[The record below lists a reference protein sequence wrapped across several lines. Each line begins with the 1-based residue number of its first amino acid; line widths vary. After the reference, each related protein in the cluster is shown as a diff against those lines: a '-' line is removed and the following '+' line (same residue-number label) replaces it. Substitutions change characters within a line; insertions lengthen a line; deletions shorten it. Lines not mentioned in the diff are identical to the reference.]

1 MWKCPVCDQENAATV
16 CPNCGYDRTCDYER
30 YPTAF
35 AVTAAKPT
43 HTLRRQWQ
51 AKQGSAV
58 NGGDRQAAQ
67 GCQGYVD
74 SRWLEKKATGQ
85 VTLSPKEAA
94 RGCTKSASLKCGDKY
109 VHLTLSIPAGVVYGE
124 KLRYPQVSA
133 DDGTAYDATAEVKI
147 EESSWYVYLSYISFI
162 ITALPALIA
171 LIVCLFKGFSFSSG
185 LAWIIVFAAT
195 FIASIV
201 TSIISITRDSLCEKK
216 YGPKTPE
223 EKQRCEASRQTDV
236 PQQLFELY
244 QHESDQAK
252 RIEYLKKAAEMGF
265 TPAQAELGDCYAQG
279 RGVERDYAKASE
291 WYRRAAEPPEP
302 PKQTE
307 TPQQLFELYQQES
320 DRTKWIEYLKMS
332 AQQGHVWAQCEL
344 GGCYASGRGV
354 EQDEAQ
360 AVQWYRKAAEQGYA
374 EALASMAYCYSEGHG
389 VKKNT
394 AEAARWFQ
402 KLAQQDAPEAQ
413 HWMGHCYSLHVGDD
427 GLHHLPEVWYW
438 MGHCCSGG
446 WGIEK
451 DMDQAAQL
459 YRKAVQ
465 WYHRAAEQGSAG
477 AQYSLGRCYANGTG
491 VKKNLDLA
499 VQWYKKAAQQGNR
512 NAQLSLALC
521 YENGWGVQ
529 KIPSLAR
536 EWRKKALNNN

>member
-16 CPNCGYDRTCDYER
+16 CPNCGYDRTCDYEQ

-35 AVTAAKPT
+35 AVTAAIPT
-43 HTLRRQWQ
+43 HILRRQWQ

-74 SRWLEKKATGQ
+74 GRWLEKATGQ

-124 KLRYPQVSA
+124 TLRYPQVNA
-133 DDGTAYDATAEVKI
+133 DDGAAYDATAEVKI

-185 LAWIIVFAAT
+185 LAWIIVFAAA

-201 TSIISITRDSLCEKK
+201 TSIISITRDNLCEKK

-236 PQQLFELY
+236 PQQLFEQY
-244 QHESDQAK
+244 QQEADQAK
-252 RIEYLKKAAEMGF
+252 RMEYLKKSAQMGY

-320 DRTKWIEYLKMS
+320 DQAKRMEYLKKA
-332 AQQGHVWAQCEL
+332 AQQGYAPAQTEL
-344 GGCYASGRGV
+344 GDCYRQNNNALAVDWYCKAV
-354 EQDEAQ
+354 EQSYAPAQ
-360 AVQWYRKAAEQGYA
+360 YQLGKCYYYGWIVKKDKSKAVELYQKAAEQGY
-374 EALASMAYCYSEGHG
+374 
-389 VKKNT
+389 
-394 AEAARWFQ
+394 
-402 KLAQQDAPEAQ
+402 
-413 HWMGHCYSLHVGDD
+413 
-427 GLHHLPEVWYW
+427 
-438 MGHCCSGG
+438 
-446 WGIEK
+446 K
-451 DMDQAAQL
+451 DAQL
-459 YRKAVQ
+459 TLAMFYEKG
-465 WYHRAAEQGSAG
+465 QG
-477 AQYSLGRCYANGTG
+477 
-491 VKKNLDLA
+491 VPKDL
-499 VQWYKKAAQQGNR
+499 
-512 NAQLSLALC
+512 
-521 YENGWGVQ
+521 
-529 KIPSLAR
+529 SLAR
-536 EWRKKALNNN
+536 ELRKKALNNT

>member
-1 MWKCPVCDQENAATV
+1 MWKCPICDQENNAATV
-16 CPNCGYDRTCDYER
+16 CPTCGYDRTCDYER

-35 AVTAAKPT
+35 AVTTATPT
-43 HTLRRQWQ
+43 HILRRQWQ

-74 SRWLEKKATGQ
+74 GRWLEKATGQ

-133 DDGTAYDATAEVKI
+133 DDGAAYDATAEVKI

-244 QHESDQAK
+244 QQESDQAK

-291 WYRRAAEPPEP
+291 WYRRAAGQPPQQTEAP
-302 PKQTE
+302 QQTE

-320 DRTKWIEYLKMS
+320 DQAKRMEYLKKA
-332 AQQGHVWAQCEL
+332 AQQGYAPAQTEL
-344 GGCYASGRGV
+344 GDCYRQNNNALAVDWYCKAV
-354 EQDEAQ
+354 EQSYAPAQ
-360 AVQWYRKAAEQGYA
+360 YQLGKCYYYGWRVEKDKSKAVELYRKAAEQGY
-374 EALASMAYCYSEGHG
+374 
-389 VKKNT
+389 
-394 AEAARWFQ
+394 
-402 KLAQQDAPEAQ
+402 
-413 HWMGHCYSLHVGDD
+413 
-427 GLHHLPEVWYW
+427 
-438 MGHCCSGG
+438 
-446 WGIEK
+446 K
-451 DMDQAAQL
+451 D
-459 YRKAVQ
+459 
-465 WYHRAAEQGSAG
+465 
-477 AQYSLGRCYANGTG
+477 
-491 VKKNLDLA
+491 
-499 VQWYKKAAQQGNR
+499 
-512 NAQLSLALC
+512 AQLSLALC
-521 YENGWGVQ
+521 YENGWGVSMDL
-529 KIPSLAR
+529 SLAR

>member
-1 MWKCPVCDQENAATV
+1 MWKCPVCDQENTAATV
-16 CPNCGYDRTCDYER
+16 CPACGYDRTCDYEQ

-35 AVTAAKPT
+35 AVTAATPT
-43 HTLRRQWQ
+43 RTLRRQWQ

-74 SRWLEKKATGQ
+74 GRWLEKATGQ

-185 LAWIIVFAAT
+185 LAWIIVFAAA

-201 TSIISITRDSLCEKK
+201 TSIISITRDNLCKEK

-223 EKQRCEASRQTDV
+223 EKQRCEMSGQTDV
-236 PQQLFELY
+236 PQQLF
-244 QHESDQAK
+244 
-252 RIEYLKKAAEMGF
+252 
-265 TPAQAELGDCYAQG
+265 
-279 RGVERDYAKASE
+279 
-291 WYRRAAEPPEP
+291 
-302 PKQTE
+302 
-307 TPQQLFELYQQES
+307 QQYQQES
-320 DRTKWIEYLKMS
+320 DQAKWIEYLKMS

-344 GGCYASGRGV
+344 GGCYANGRGV

>member
-1 MWKCPVCDQENAATV
+1 MWKCPVCDQENTAATV
-16 CPNCGYDRTCDYER
+16 CPACGYDRTCDYEQ

-74 SRWLEKKATGQ
+74 GRWLEKATGQ

-185 LAWIIVFAAT
+185 LAWIIVFAAA

-201 TSIISITRDSLCEKK
+201 TSIISITRDNLCKEK

-223 EKQRCEASRQTDV
+223 EKQRCEMSGQTDV
-236 PQQLFELY
+236 PQQLFQQY
-244 QHESDQAK
+244 QQEPDQAK
-252 RIEYLKKAAEMGF
+252 RMEYLKKSAEMGYA
-265 TPAQAELGDCYAQG
+265 PAQAELGDCYAQG

-291 WYRRAAEPPEP
+291 WYCRAAGQPPQQPESP
-302 PKQTE
+302 QQAAKPQQTE
-307 TPQQLFELYQQES
+307 TPQLLFEQYQQES
-320 DRTKWIEYLKMS
+320 DQAKRMEYLKES
-332 AQQGHVWAQCEL
+332 AEMGYAPAQAEL
-344 GGCYASGRGV
+344 GDCYRQNNNALAVDWYRKAV
-354 EQDEAQ
+354 EQGYAPAQ
-360 AVQWYRKAAEQGYA
+360 YQLGKCYYYGWIVEKDKSKAVELYQKAAEQGY
-374 EALASMAYCYSEGHG
+374 
-389 VKKNT
+389 
-394 AEAARWFQ
+394 
-402 KLAQQDAPEAQ
+402 
-413 HWMGHCYSLHVGDD
+413 
-427 GLHHLPEVWYW
+427 
-438 MGHCCSGG
+438 
-446 WGIEK
+446 K
-451 DMDQAAQL
+451 DAQL
-459 YRKAVQ
+459 TLAMFYEKG
-465 WYHRAAEQGSAG
+465 QG
-477 AQYSLGRCYANGTG
+477 
-491 VKKNLDLA
+491 VPKDL
-499 VQWYKKAAQQGNR
+499 
-512 NAQLSLALC
+512 
-521 YENGWGVQ
+521 
-529 KIPSLAR
+529 SLAR

>member
-1 MWKCPVCDQENAATV
+1 MWKCPVCDQENTAATV
-16 CPNCGYDRTCDYER
+16 CPACGRIAQLLSIEVLFHATG
-30 YPTAF
+30 
-35 AVTAAKPT
+35 
-43 HTLRRQWQ
+43 RQWQ

-74 SRWLEKKATGQ
+74 GRWLEKATGQ

-185 LAWIIVFAAT
+185 LAWIIVFAAA

-201 TSIISITRDSLCEKK
+201 TSIISITRDNLCKEK

-223 EKQRCEASRQTDV
+223 EKQRCEMSGQTDV
-236 PQQLFELY
+236 PQQLF
-244 QHESDQAK
+244 
-252 RIEYLKKAAEMGF
+252 
-265 TPAQAELGDCYAQG
+265 
-279 RGVERDYAKASE
+279 
-291 WYRRAAEPPEP
+291 
-302 PKQTE
+302 
-307 TPQQLFELYQQES
+307 QQYQQES
-320 DRTKWIEYLKMS
+320 DQAKWIEYLKMS

-344 GGCYASGRGV
+344 GGCYANGRGV